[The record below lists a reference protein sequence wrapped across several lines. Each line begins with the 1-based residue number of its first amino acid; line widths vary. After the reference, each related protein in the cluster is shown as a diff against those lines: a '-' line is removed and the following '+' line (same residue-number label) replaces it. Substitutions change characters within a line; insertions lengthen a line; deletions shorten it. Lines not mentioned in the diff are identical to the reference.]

1 MESGGKCRIVS
12 GSQEVIGSIP
22 ICSTKIIRGLQI
34 SEFVTLSFLPVFC
47 QTGEKVVRPFGN
59 NNSSSLSIPLG
70 DKAGSNL
77 RLFGNFVVTF
87 RII

>member
-1 MESGGKCRIVS
+1 MESSGKSRIVS

-47 QTGEKVVRPFGN
+47 QPADQISDFAHTVHYVKKDLPVHTKYITNTLVIQ
-59 NNSSSLSIPLG
+59 LIC
-70 DKAGSNL
+70 
-77 RLFGNFVVTF
+77 
-87 RII
+87 